1 MSASPSPSHRRPP
14 PGQDPI
20 ADEREFEVFAR
31 SQDPLDIEAARWAAR
46 RRDGLDPQGEA
57 ELQAWL
63 NADARHAARFDE
75 MAGLFAEIAQMAGDE
90 VASLKA
96 SLPSPASSGAAPT
109 PAAPIRPDSD
119 PSPPL
124 TPDLPVRGFRVRP
137 SPVRS
142 PPSRPVA
149 RGHRGRQP
157 TPGRLAAVTMATAV
171 TIVALGIG
179 WAGWTC
185 WRRLPL
191 FEQTYATSRGQHS
204 SIILPDVEGHGSQLH
219 LDTAT
224 RAVVRLYRDRR
235 EVDLKDGQVQFM
247 VTADARRPFH
257 VRAGS
262 VRITVVGTRFSVRH
276 TDTGLAA
283 GQTVISVEEGH
294 VRVWR
299 IDDTSAGRTRL
310 PASTDEPPI
319 DLVTGQ
325 QTIAD
330 AQGRLGPIANLPP
343 AVMAAWR
350 DGRLSFDQTSLGEA
364 MAEFERYGR
373 TGLVVRDPAVA
384 ALPVGGSYSLSQA
397 WRFAET
403 LPRMLP
409 VRLVR
414 RGELTEIVAR

>member
-1 MSASPSPSHRRPP
+1 MSASPFPSHRRPP

-90 VASLKA
+90 VASLRA
-96 SLPSPASSGAAPT
+96 SLPAPAPSGATPP
-109 PAAPIRPDSD
+109 PAAPIRPDPD
-119 PSPPL
+119 PSPYL
-124 TPDLPVRGFRVRP
+124 TADLPVREFQVRP

-149 RGHRGRQP
+149 REHRSRQP
-157 TPGRLAAVTMATAV
+157 APGRLAVVTTATAV
-171 TIVALGIG
+171 AVVALGIG
-179 WAGWTC
+179 WAGWTF
-185 WRRLPL
+185 WRRLPF
-191 FEQTYATSRGQHS
+191 FEQTYATGRGQHS
-204 SIILPDVEGHGSQLH
+204 SIILPDVDGHGSRLH

-224 RAVVRLYRDRR
+224 HAVVRLYRDRR
-235 EVDLKDGQVQFM
+235 EVDLKDGQAQFL
-247 VTADARRPFH
+247 VATDARRPFH

-294 VRVWR
+294 VRIRR
-299 IDDTSAGRTRL
+299 IDDAGAGKTRL
-310 PASTDEPPI
+310 PASADEPPI
-319 DLVTGQ
+319 DLLAGQ
-325 QTIAD
+325 QTVAD
-330 AQGRLGPIANLPP
+330 AQGRFGPIANLPP
-343 AVMAAWR
+343 AVIAAWR
-350 DGRLSFDQTSLGEA
+350 DGRLSFDQTPLGEA
-364 MAEFERYGR
+364 IAEFERYGH

-397 WRFAET
+397 RRFAET

-409 VRLVR
+409 VRLVP